1 MKVTIGTKTYTQIV
15 DLAFSPQ
22 TELTGDQL
30 PINTV
35 QVQIHTTDNVDIGV
49 YLFLYDDLDNL
60 WAKYWITYAEHHDKQ
75 TLTIRASSP
84 LQLLERDML
93 PAVMYSAEPV
103 ANVLATIFGQL
114 PQGAYTIHADFA
126 SATITGFC
134 PEQSARNRL
143 QWVTLVLGAYVK
155 SYFSATIDILPINNP
170 VEEESGNEAEP
181 GESEEEPAE
190 EEEAEESTVTLI
202 PIEDTYWKP
211 SLRYS
216 DWVTRVRAYAYSFT
230 QGTPQ
235 TTDAWVTDGTNT
247 YIVSKHSV
255 SLANP
260 NAPQAAPT
268 HEITIDECYLIN
280 DDNIDDILTHLS
292 TYYFKRAS
300 VETEVINNASYMP
313 GDRVQVYTDIDAMAE
328 GYIEKA
334 EFSFG
339 IQAKS
344 RLTLTPVDVI
354 GTGTLFVDYTFEE
367 VTLAKKEYT
376 FPIDYPYTI
385 VNPYFD
391 QTWGE
396 TRYIFR
402 PTLERITGT
411 IQSGDNYSEVECA
424 DALVFFENVLTIN
437 SVDDLSQ
444 DETGVVTIV

>member
-155 SYFSATIDILPINNP
+155 TFFSETIDILPIDDT
-170 VEEESGNEAEP
+170 E
-181 GESEEEPAE
+181 
-190 EEEAEESTVTLI
+190 TLI
-202 PIEDTYWKP
+202 PIENTYWKP
-211 SLRYS
+211 SLKYT
-216 DWVTRVRAYAYSFT
+216 DWVTRVRAYAYSFS

-235 TTDAWVTDGTNT
+235 TTDAWVSDGTNT

-260 NAPQAAPT
+260 NVPSAAPT

-300 VETEVINNASYMP
+300 VEAEVINNAEYMP
-313 GDRVQVYTDIDAMAE
+313 GDRVQIYTDSDAMAE

-344 RLTLTPVDVI
+344 RITLTPVDVI
-354 GTGTLFVDYTFEE
+354 GVGTLIVTYTFAD
-367 VTLAKKEYT
+367 VNLARREYT
-376 FPIDYPYTI
+376 FPVDYPYTI

-411 IQSGDNYSEVECA
+411 IQSGDNYREVECA
-424 DALVFFENVLTIN
+424 DALVFFQNVLTIN

-444 DETGVVTIV
+444 DETGVVTIA

>member
-1 MKVTIGTKTYTQIV
+1 MKVTIGSKTYTQIV

-22 TELTGDQL
+22 TELTGNQL
-30 PINTV
+30 PINNV
-35 QVQIHTTDNVDIGV
+35 QVQIHTTDNVFIGG
-49 YLFLYDDLDNL
+49 YLHLYDDLDKI

-84 LQLLERDML
+84 LQLLERDIL
-93 PAVMYSAEPV
+93 PAVMYDNEPV
-103 ANVLATIFGQL
+103 KNVLSVIFGQL
-114 PQGAYTIHADFA
+114 PQDAYTLHEDYDG
-126 SATITGFC
+126 ATITGFC

-143 QWVTLVLGAYVK
+143 QWVTLVLGAYVR
-155 SYFSATIDILPINNP
+155 SYFSETIDILPID
-170 VEEESGNEAEP
+170 ETE
-181 GESEEEPAE
+181 
-190 EEEAEESTVTLI
+190 TLI
-202 PIEDTYWKP
+202 PIEKTYWKP
-211 SLRYS
+211 SLKYN

-247 YIVSKHSV
+247 YIVSKQSV

-260 NAPQAAPT
+260 NAPASAPT
-268 HEITIDECYLIN
+268 HEITIDGLYLIN
-280 DDNIDDILTHLS
+280 NDNIDDILTHLS

-300 VETEVINNASYMP
+300 VEAEIINNAEYIP
-313 GDRVQVYTDIDAMAE
+313 GDRVQIYTDSNAMAE
-328 GYIEKA
+328 GYIESA

-344 RLTLTPVDVI
+344 RIVLTPVDVI
-354 GTGTLFVDYTFEE
+354 GTGTLIVEYTYEDIN
-367 VTLAKKEYT
+367 LAKREYT
-376 FPIDYPYTI
+376 FPVDYPYTI

-391 QTWGE
+391 QTWGN

-411 IQSGDNYSEVECA
+411 IASGDNYREVECA

-444 DETGVVTIV
+444 DENGVVTVA